1 MPARAQMRKKN
12 AAHELSVITSPSN
25 MSGAQA
31 YDPYN
36 PFNDDAQKEQNTQPS
51 NQNLHNLQNTLQE
64 TAGIMRN
71 NIEAINQR
79 GEVLEDIDTR
89 ANDLSTNAKLFNR
102 SANQVRKDMWKKNL
116 KLKLCLALVIV
127 ILLVVIIVPIAIHFR
142 VWKPAA
148 GATDTSSHPEFDGRC
163 TTPPDASRFAHVL
176 ADGVVSQNGGLRIGH
191 KRVQL
196 VSVGK
201 PEGTMFDHVV
211 ILQSAHNALYH
222 AQDFA
227 QERLTLRGKTKPPHI
242 AQNNDDD
249 PCWEENFFAGQLRGH
264 GGRRQ
269 SNTFQQTI
277 DCFFVQGLR
286 IAQQRPQLA
295 VDGFKIHIVLIR
307 GRGHD
312 RRRTR
317 FVVSVTLVV

>member
-1 MPARAQMRKKN
+1 
-12 AAHELSVITSPSN
+12 

-127 ILLVVIIVPIAIHFR
+127 ILLVVIIVPIAIHF
-142 VWKPAA
+142 
-148 GATDTSSHPEFDGRC
+148 
-163 TTPPDASRFAHVL
+163 
-176 ADGVVSQNGGLRIGH
+176 
-191 KRVQL
+191 
-196 VSVGK
+196 
-201 PEGTMFDHVV
+201 
-211 ILQSAHNALYH
+211 
-222 AQDFA
+222 
-227 QERLTLRGKTKPPHI
+227 
-242 AQNNDDD
+242 
-249 PCWEENFFAGQLRGH
+249 
-264 GGRRQ
+264 
-269 SNTFQQTI
+269 SN
-277 DCFFVQGLR
+277 
-286 IAQQRPQLA
+286 
-295 VDGFKIHIVLIR
+295 
-307 GRGHD
+307 
-312 RRRTR
+312 
-317 FVVSVTLVV
+317 